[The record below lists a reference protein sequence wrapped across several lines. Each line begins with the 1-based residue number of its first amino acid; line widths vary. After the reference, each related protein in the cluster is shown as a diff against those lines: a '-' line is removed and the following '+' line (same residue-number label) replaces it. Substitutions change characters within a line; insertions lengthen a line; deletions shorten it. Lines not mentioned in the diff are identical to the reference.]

1 MKGVQL
7 HINIL
12 PHCKVEP
19 IPIDLDHYHKQP
31 KHLLELR
38 KMEALQVS
46 FLVFPLPIISWV

>member
-12 PHCKVEP
+12 PHCKVEL
-19 IPIDLDHYHKQP
+19 IPVDLNHYHKQP

-46 FLVFPLPIISWV
+46 FLVFPLPIFS